1 VFAFALG
8 AVAAAFAF
16 LIEPLG
22 SMLDWDDMNTDEKL
36 EALRR
41 DLARLVA
48 AVHAVTS
55 DVDEM
60 WGAVQGTTPEVA
72 KISKEVATLKSL
84 WPYTRKHSGT
94 A

>member
-1 VFAFALG
+1 MP
-8 AVAAAFAF
+8 
-16 LIEPLG
+16 IN
-22 SMLDWDDMNTDEKL
+22 WDDMSSEEKL

-41 DLARLVA
+41 DVARLVA

-60 WGAVQGTTPEVA
+60 WETMQGTTPEVA

-84 WPYTRKHSGT
+84 WPYTRKHSRAG
-94 A
+94 

>member
-1 VFAFALG
+1 MP
-8 AVAAAFAF
+8 
-16 LIEPLG
+16 IE
-22 SMLDWDDMNTDEKL
+22 WDDMTGDEKL

-60 WGAVQGTTPEVA
+60 WETMQGTTPEVA

-84 WPYTRKHSGT
+84 WPYTRKHSRAG
-94 A
+94 

>member
-1 VFAFALG
+1 MLRRRVLR
-8 AVAAAFAF
+8 
-16 LIEPLG
+16 
-22 SMLDWDDMNTDEKL
+22 SMPIDWDDMSSDEKL
-36 EALRR
+36 EVLRR

-60 WGAVQGTTPEVA
+60 WETMQGTTPEVA

-84 WPYTRKHSGT
+84 WPYTRKHSRAG
-94 A
+94 

>member
-1 VFAFALG
+1 
-8 AVAAAFAF
+8 
-16 LIEPLG
+16 
-22 SMLDWDDMNTDEKL
+22 MLDWDDMNSDEKL

-41 DLARLVA
+41 DLTRLVA
-48 AVHAVTS
+48 VVHAVTS

-84 WPYTRKHSGT
+84 WPYTRKHSGV

>member
-1 VFAFALG
+1 METLR
-8 AVAAAFAF
+8 
-16 LIEPLG
+16 
-22 SMLDWDDMNTDEKL
+22 SMLDWDDMNSDEKL

-84 WPYTRKHSGT
+84 WPYTRKHSG
-94 A
+94 AA